1 MRIEWW
7 KMRIL
12 FIGDIIGKAGRQALE
27 GILRRVIAAH
37 KIEFTIANGE
47 NAAGGMGITPA
58 IAIEFL
64 DQGVDVLTSGN
75 HIWAKKEILPFLDE
89 EHRILRP
96 ANYPPNVPGRGRGIF
111 HLANGEK
118 VGVLNLEGRVFMK
131 HLDCPFRVGEKEV
144 ELLKKETNIILVD
157 FHAEATSEKIAMGWF
172 LNGKVSAV
180 LGTHTHVQTSDERIL
195 NGGTAYITDVGMTG
209 PLASVIGIRKQV
221 ALERL
226 LTQIPW
232 KFDVAT
238 EEIELQGV
246 VIDVDSKTGKSQ
258 NIHRIKVPLD
268 ERG

>member
-1 MRIEWW
+1 
-7 KMRIL
+7 MRIL
-12 FIGDIIGKAGRQALE
+12 FIGDIVGRPGRQAID
-27 GILRRVIAAH
+27 GILQKVLSDW

-47 NAAGGMGITPA
+47 NAAGGMGITPP
-58 IAIEFL
+58 IAIEIL

-75 HIWAKKEILPFLDE
+75 HIWAKKEIISFLNE
-89 EHRILRP
+89 ESRILRP
-96 ANYPPNVPGRGRGIF
+96 ANYPNRVPGRGQGIF
-111 HLANGEK
+111 ESRNGQK

-131 HLDCPFRVGEKEV
+131 HLDCPFRVGEREIQILRKQ
-144 ELLKKETNIILVD
+144 TNILIVD
-157 FHAEATSEKIAMGWF
+157 FHAEATSEKMAMGWF

-180 LGTHTHVQTSDERIL
+180 LGTHTHVQTSDEKIL

-209 PLASVIGIRKQV
+209 PLASVIGIRKEI

-246 VIDVDSKTGKSQ
+246 VVEVDSETGKSRDIQ
-258 NIHRIKVPLD
+258 RIRIPLNAN
-268 ERG
+268 

>member
-1 MRIEWW
+1 
-7 KMRIL
+7 MRIL
-12 FIGDIIGKAGRQALE
+12 FIGDIIGKAGRQAIQGVLE
-27 GILRRVIAAH
+27 KVIADH

-47 NAAGGMGITPA
+47 NAAGGMGLTPI
-58 IAIEFL
+58 IAIEIL

-75 HIWAKKEILPFLDE
+75 HIWAKKEIFPFLDE
-89 EHRILRP
+89 ETRILRP
-96 ANYPPNVPGRGRGIF
+96 ANYPPRVPGRGSGVF
-111 HLANGEK
+111 HLSNGRK

-144 ELLKKETNIILVD
+144 GLLSNETNIIFVD
-157 FHAEATSEKIAMGWF
+157 FHAEATSEKMAMGWF

-195 NGGTAYITDVGMTG
+195 DEGTAYITDVGMTG
-209 PLASVIGIRKQV
+209 PLGSVIGIRKEV

-246 VIDVDSKTGKSQ
+246 VIEVDSETGKSKTIQ
-258 NIHRIKVPLD
+258 RIKVPLD
-268 ERG
+268 RRS